1 MIELKAFTASTNKTA
16 SVDSS
21 LKIFSTVCIA
31 ASNPASYPAHTC
43 SDPADE
49 IPSFLI
55 ADAMTFPVIWR
66 RVSSTPTG
74 RKPGFLTRGMSRH
87 ATNAS
92 METVDT
98 SSVQIVVIKYAIVL
112 QDLRLY
118 RQFEH
123 RIFLELSASV
133 LEGPDPPL
141 VLVAAYYFLVDTH
154 KHNLVDSLWNTC
166 Q

>member
-1 MIELKAFTASTNKTA
+1 MIELKAFTALTSETA

-55 ADAMTFPVIWR
+55 ANAMTFPVIWR
-66 RVSSTPTG
+66 RVSSNPTG

-98 SSVQIVVIKYAIVL
+98 SSVQIVLIKYAIVL

-118 RQFEH
+118 RQTYLNIESFSTYL
-123 RIFLELSASV
+123 RPFLKVQILLLFWWRLIS
-133 LEGPDPPL
+133 
-141 VLVAAYYFLVDTH
+141 
-154 KHNLVDSLWNTC
+154 SLIPTNIIW
-166 Q
+166 

>member
-1 MIELKAFTASTNKTA
+1 MIELKAFTASTSETA

-98 SSVQIVVIKYAIVL
+98 SSVQIVLIKYAIVL

-118 RQFEH
+118 RQTYLNIESFSTYL
-123 RIFLELSASV
+123 RPFLKVQILLLFWWQLIS
-133 LEGPDPPL
+133 
-141 VLVAAYYFLVDTH
+141 
-154 KHNLVDSLWNTC
+154 SLIPTNIIW
-166 Q
+166 